1 MDGAQASGEPVFR
14 MDAEHFD
21 DSSASWWREE
31 ACSPALVERVVRDI
45 SERTPAEHDILLS
58 DLLCAAWPAP
68 RSQMQ

>member
-1 MDGAQASGEPVFR
+1 MDDAAPSGEPLS

-21 DSSASWWREE
+21 DSSASGRREE
-31 ACSPALVERVVRDI
+31 TCSPALVERVVRDI
-45 SERTPAEHDILLS
+45 SKRTPAEHDILLS